1 MHLKEF
7 SVETWMTE
15 HEGSCQYNLADT
27 CIKAMSLRELESLTH
42 EDIINHIYDIPL
54 DYGPI
59 QGSQELKDA
68 ILTLYKTGDHDN
80 LAITR
85 GAVNANQHVMDTILE
100 PGDHI
105 VALTPGYEQFYTYPA
120 SLGCDYTLI
129 QLQEEK
135 QWEPSIEDFKE
146 AINDRTKMI
155 ILNAPNNPTGTIIK
169 QDLMEQLI
177 AYCQRRSIYILVD
190 EIYKGINPQ
199 AYCDSVSDLYEL
211 GITTSSL
218 AKIYSF
224 AGLRL
229 GWIKANKELIKQI
242 NFRRD
247 YTMISTGAIDDYL
260 TCVVLRHK
268 EEVLKRSRDIVSK
281 NIAILKDYLAA
292 EPLVSCVIPQDGT
305 VAFLH
310 YHAPIDSKTLCE
322 ELQAKCG
329 VFFVPGACFDQEYY
343 LRFGFTQD
351 PHIIKQGLSLLSA
364 YLHEQT
370 D

>member
-1 MHLKEF
+1 MKLKEF
-7 SVETWMTE
+7 SVETWMTD
-15 HEGSCQYNLADT
+15 HENDCRYNLADT
-27 CIKAMSLRELESLTH
+27 CIKAMSLRELEELTH

-59 QGSQELKDA
+59 QGSAELKDA

-80 LAITR
+80 LSITR

-100 PGDHI
+100 PGDHV

-129 QLQEEK
+129 ELEEEK
-135 QWEPSIEDFKE
+135 NWEPSLDDFKK

-169 QDLMEQLI
+169 QDLMEDLI
-177 AYCQRRSIYILVD
+177 KLCKPHHIYILVD
-190 EIYKGINPQ
+190 EIYKGISSHD
-199 AYCDSVSDLYEL
+199 YCDSISDLYEY

-229 GWIKANKELIKQI
+229 GWIKANKDLIKTI
-242 NFRRD
+242 NYRRD

-260 TCVVLRHK
+260 TCVVLKHK
-268 EEVLKRSRDIVSK
+268 EEVLKRSREIVSA
-281 NIAILKDYLAA
+281 NIKILKDYLSR
-292 EPLVSCVIPQDGT
+292 EPLVTCVIPEDGT

-310 YHAPIDSKTLCE
+310 YHAPIDSKTLCV
-322 ELQAKCG
+322 ELQSQSG
-329 VFFVPGACFDQEYY
+329 VFFVPGACFNKEYY

-351 PHIIKQGLSLLSA
+351 PAVIQKGLQLLSQ
-364 YLHEQT
+364 YLHAQT